1 MAEHTVE
8 ARILLRYDSYS
19 NWMNS
24 NTILKVGEAAVAAV
38 VDDYTLTGTNHR
50 PERTPPAVGIKIGD
64 GYHRFSELPWVQG
77 VAADVYSWAK
87 QQTKPIYNANE
98 IQGLATLVQQYIS
111 QAISPGGD
119 VTIEARLYRIVEGT
133 GDNENKYYLQSKG
146 ANDDDWITD
155 ELNYIDLTQFSD
167 VIEWLGS
174 AYTDYWTLSGFTN
187 QKIND
192 KVNALDYTDEDD
204 TSKVVTAVN
213 QVNGQISVTK
223 HPLSADNMSGT
234 LSVAHGGTGRSELDT
249 DAVLVGDSTNAV
261 KMIPIEDELLN
272 NNNFTTNRVI
282 KRYIDNATAG
292 LTGAMHYIG
301 EATVEI
307 RNGTGVNPR
316 IEGYNFSQAQPGD
329 VVTFNAQEFV
339 WNGSWRLLGDEGSY
353 AVKGSIRD
361 ADIADDAEISQ
372 SKIANLINALFS
384 KVDKEEGK
392 GLSSNDY
399 TDEEKRKLEGIEEE
413 AQKNV
418 IEHVYV
424 NGTEAIPTTID
435 GNPNSLALRVSAL
448 TPEEEE
454 KIGGIE
460 SGAQVNR
467 IEHIFL
473 NSNELSITT
482 VKNLAKSV
490 NIILTEFT
498 EQEKQKLSEI
508 EPHAQEN
515 TIEQIFFNGVE
526 YAPNNEKQV
535 NVTIDEAALN
545 LEVIK
550 GARVPN
556 NGLFEDVDITQ
567 DKKLELARI
576 AKTGNI
582 ADIIQTANTYV
593 ILDCGSSTEVI

>member
-8 ARILLRYDSYS
+8 ARILLRYDTYS

-24 NTILKVGEAAVAAV
+24 TTILKVGEAAVAAAN
-38 VDDYTLTGTNHR
+38 DYTIEGTNHR
-50 PERTPPAVGIKIGD
+50 PAHTPPAVGIKIGD

-77 VAADVYSWAK
+77 VAGDVYSWAK
-87 QQTKPIYNANE
+87 QQTKPIYTANE

-111 QAISPGGD
+111 EAISPGGD
-119 VTIEARLYRIVEGT
+119 VTIEARLYRIVKGT
-133 GDNENKYYLQSKG
+133 GDNSNKYFLQSKG
-146 ANDDDWITD
+146 ANDEDWITD
-155 ELNYIDLTQFSD
+155 ELNYIDLNQLAD
-167 VIEWLGS
+167 IIDWLGS
-174 AYTDYWTLSGFTN
+174 AYSDYFTLSGFTT

-192 KVNALDYTDEDD
+192 KVNSLDYSDEDD

-223 HPLSADNMSGT
+223 HPLSANNISGT
-234 LSVAHGGTGRSELDT
+234 LGVAHGGTGRTELDA
-249 DAVLVGDSTNAV
+249 DSVLVGDGTNPV
-261 KMIPIEDELLN
+261 RMVPIEDELTN
-272 NNNFTTNRVI
+272 NNNFATNKAI

-301 EATVEI
+301 EASVEI
-307 RNGTGVNPR
+307 RNGSAVNPR
-316 IEGYNFSQAQPGD
+316 IEGYNFNQAQAGD
-329 VVTFNAQEFV
+329 VVTFNAQEYV

-353 AVKGSIRD
+353 AIKGSITD

-372 SKIANLINALFS
+372 SKIANLINALFN
-384 KVDKEEGK
+384 KVDKEDGK

-399 TDEEKRKLEGIEEE
+399 TDEDKYKLSGIEDE

-418 IEHVYV
+418 IEHIYV

-435 GNPNSLALRVSAL
+435 GNPNSLSLRVSAL

-473 NSNELSITT
+473 NSNELNIGI
-482 VKNLAKSV
+482 VKGISKSV

-526 YAPNNEKQV
+526 YAPNEEKQV

-556 NGLFEDVDITQ
+556 STSFEDVDITL
-567 DKKLELARI
+567 DKKLELSRI

-582 ADIIQTANTYV
+582 ADILQTSGTY
-593 ILDCGSSTEVI
+593 IIIDCGSSTEVI